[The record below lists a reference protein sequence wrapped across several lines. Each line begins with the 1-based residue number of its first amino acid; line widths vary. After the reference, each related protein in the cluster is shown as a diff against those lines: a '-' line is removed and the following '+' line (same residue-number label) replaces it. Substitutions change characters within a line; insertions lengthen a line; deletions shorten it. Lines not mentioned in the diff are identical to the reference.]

1 MPDEERIEVAIVGD
15 NVYLKP
21 FGRASQ
27 HNCLGLPDFLDG
39 MFREGC
45 TMAAFDL
52 AECTGMDSSFLGVI
66 AAAATAVP
74 RKIGQT
80 VVILNA
86 SESLMEGLQRVGLL
100 QLVKVVK
107 EPVTPPVDVALRP
120 VDLMHLPHTERQR
133 ITQIKVLHEHLV
145 KLNEKNK
152 ATFGPF
158 LKMLEEE
165 LKG

>member
-1 MPDEERIEVAIVGD
+1 MPTEERIEVAIVGD

-27 HNCLGLPDFLDG
+27 LNCLGLPDFLDG

-45 TMAAFDL
+45 EMAAFDL

-66 AAAATAVP
+66 ASAATAIP

-86 SESLMEGLQRVGLL
+86 SESLVKGLQRVGLL
-100 QLVKVVK
+100 QLVKVAP
-107 EPVTPPVDVALRP
+107 EPVAQPADLTLRP
-120 VDLMHLPHTERQR
+120 VDLMHLPHTERER
-133 ITQIKVLHEHLV
+133 ITQIRVLHEHLV

-158 LKMLEEE
+158 LKMLDEE